1 MRGPSE
7 PFGLAMGS
15 QSRSAFGT
23 PAAPVLT
30 AAVTRLPEGVPD
42 TVTIGR
48 FTTVTNP
55 FDSGTR

>member
-1 MRGPSE
+1 
-7 PFGLAMGS
+7 MGS

-30 AAVTRLPEGVPD
+30 AAVTRLPEGVPG

-48 FTTVTNP
+48 FTTVTNH
-55 FDSGTR
+55 FDAGIR